1 MCQIDVQSCP
11 LCAKNYKYTIKLLHL
26 LIKLTEQYKN
36 ISIQIYVLNSFKRG
50 QTIQI
55 KQEKNFK

>member
-1 MCQIDVQSCP
+1 VIFF
-11 LCAKNYKYTIKLLHL
+11 LKLLHL